1 MKLTG
6 THQLK
11 APREK
16 VWEALNDQEILR
28 QCTPGCKQLTLAAGD
43 ESIVSNVSYDVL
55 MDVGVGSIKG
65 SYAGKIQITDQIPGA
80 QCKLT
85 VSASGSTGFLR
96 AEGIVQLDDSGE
108 GTLVDYFG
116 QAQVGGT
123 IAGVGQRVIEG
134 VAKLL
139 VGQFFKCFETTVLK
153 GRSQESEASNQKPE
167 VRSQKSE

>member
-16 VWEALNDQEILR
+16 VWEALNDQEMLR
-28 QCTPGCKQLTLAAGD
+28 QCTPGCKQLTLAPGD
-43 ESIVSNVSYDVL
+43 SSNVSYDVL

-65 SYAGKIQITDQIPGA
+65 SYAGKIQISDQIPGS

-85 VSASGSTGFLR
+85 VTANGSTGFVR
-96 AEGIVQLDDSGE
+96 AEGIVQLDDSGD

-116 QAQVGGT
+116 NAQVGGT

-153 GRSQESEASNQKPE
+153 GRSQESEA
-167 VRSQKSE
+167 RS